1 MSDNTGA
8 TNMKFDSVRAGAVG
22 GQLTRTLSFVALVCG
37 TAIIVFPLLWMVLVS
52 LLAPDR
58 AQAATVS
65 GDLTKLF
72 PNDPQ
77 WNNFSDAL
85 SQMGSVRWKG
95 FFDALANSIAVTTL
109 VVTGTVLSSSLVG
122 FALARI
128 RFRGNNAL
136 FLLMLG
142 TMMLPGQVTMIPLF
156 LLFRNLGWV
165 DTILPL
171 VVPAFFG
178 SAFFIFMYR
187 QFIAQVPEALVEA
200 AKVDGWGWFGIW
212 WHVML
217 PLCRPVTAICAVF
230 TFIFTWNDFLAPLI
244 YLHSDE
250 QATLAVALNSFR
262 NQYGGVNKVN
272 LLMAASLVTM
282 IPCILLFLVA
292 QRQFIE
298 GLGKGAVKG

>member
-1 MSDNTGA
+1 VPA
-8 TNMKFDSVRAGAVG
+8 
-22 GQLTRTLSFVALVCG
+22 
-37 TAIIVFPLLWMVLVS
+37 
-52 LLAPDR
+52 
-58 AQAATVS
+58 
-65 GDLTKLF
+65 
-72 PNDPQ
+72 DPQ
-77 WNNFSDAL
+77 WGNFAAAL

-95 FFDALANSIAVTTL
+95 FLDALANSVVITTI
-109 VVTGTVLSSSLVG
+109 VVAATVLSSSLVG
-122 FALARI
+122 FAMARM
-128 RFRGNNAL
+128 RFRGREPL
-136 FLLMLG
+136 FLLMLA

-156 LLFRNLGWV
+156 LLFRGLGWV

-171 VVPAFFG
+171 VVPAFFAN
-178 SAFFIFMYR
+178 AFFVFMYR
-187 QFIAQVPEALVEA
+187 QFISQVPEALVEA
-200 AKVDGWGWFGIW
+200 AKVDGWSWLGIW
-212 WHVML
+212 WHVIL

-230 TFIFTWNDFLAPLI
+230 TFIYVWNDFMGPLI

-282 IPCILLFLVA
+282 VPCILLFLAA

>member
-1 MSDNTGA
+1 MSA
-8 TNMKFDSVRAGAVG
+8 TKIRSGAVG
-22 GQLTRTLSFVALVCG
+22 GGLVRFTAYATLVLG
-37 TAIIVFPLLWMVLVS
+37 TAIMVFPLLWMICVS
-52 LLAPDR
+52 LLTPDK

-65 GDLTKLF
+65 GDLTKLV
-72 PNDPQ
+72 PADPQ
-77 WNNFSDAL
+77 WGNFGTAL

-95 FFDALANSIAVTTL
+95 FLDALANSVVITTI
-109 VVTGTVLSSSLVG
+109 VVAATVLSSSLVG
-122 FALARI
+122 FAMARM
-128 RFRGNNAL
+128 RFRGREPL
-136 FLLMLG
+136 FLLMLA

-156 LLFRNLGWV
+156 LLFRGLGWV

-171 VVPAFFG
+171 VVPAFFAN
-178 SAFFIFMYR
+178 AFFVFMYR
-187 QFIAQVPEALVEA
+187 QFISQVPEALVEA
-200 AKVDGWGWFGIW
+200 AKVDGWSWLGIW
-212 WHVML
+212 WHVIL

-230 TFIFTWNDFLAPLI
+230 TFIYVWNDFMGPLI

-282 IPCILLFLVA
+282 VPCILLFLAA

>member
-1 MSDNTGA
+1 MSA
-8 TNMKFDSVRAGAVG
+8 SRIRSGAVG
-22 GQLTRTLSFVALVCG
+22 GGLVRGTAYATLVLG
-37 TAIIVFPLLWMVLVS
+37 TAIMVFPLLWMVCVS
-52 LLAPDR
+52 LLTPDR

-65 GDLTKLF
+65 GDLTRLV
-72 PNDPQ
+72 PTDPQ
-77 WNNFSDAL
+77 WGNFGAAL

-95 FFDALANSIAVTTL
+95 FLDALANSVVITTI
-109 VVTGTVLSSSLVG
+109 VVAATVLSSSLVG
-122 FALARI
+122 FAMARM
-128 RFRGNNAL
+128 RFRGRGPL
-136 FLLMLG
+136 FLLMLA

-156 LLFRNLGWV
+156 LLFRGLGWV

-178 SAFFIFMYR
+178 NAFFVFMYR
-187 QFIAQVPEALVEA
+187 QFISQVPEALVEA
-200 AKVDGWGWFGIW
+200 AKVDGWSWLGIW
-212 WHVML
+212 WHVIL

-230 TFIFTWNDFLAPLI
+230 TFIYVWNDFMGPLI

-282 IPCILLFLVA
+282 LPCILLFLAA
-292 QRQFIE
+292 QKQFIE

>member
-1 MSDNTGA
+1 MSA
-8 TNMKFDSVRAGAVG
+8 TRIRSGAVG
-22 GQLTRTLSFVALVCG
+22 GGLVRFTAYTTLVLG
-37 TAIIVFPLLWMVLVS
+37 TAIMVFPLLWMLCVS
-52 LLAPDR
+52 LLTPDK

-65 GDLTKLF
+65 GDLTRLV
-72 PNDPQ
+72 PTDPQ
-77 WNNFSDAL
+77 WGNFGTAL

-95 FFDALANSIAVTTL
+95 FLDALANSVVITTI
-109 VVTGTVLSSSLVG
+109 VVAATVLSSSLVG
-122 FALARI
+122 FAMARM
-128 RFRGNNAL
+128 RFRGREPL
-136 FLLMLG
+136 FLLMLA

-156 LLFRNLGWV
+156 LLFRGLGWV

-171 VVPAFFG
+171 VVPAFFAN
-178 SAFFIFMYR
+178 AFFVFMYR
-187 QFIAQVPEALVEA
+187 QFISQVPEALVEA
-200 AKVDGWGWFGIW
+200 AKVDGWSWLGIW
-212 WHVML
+212 WHVIL

-230 TFIFTWNDFLAPLI
+230 TFIYVWNDFMGPLI

-282 IPCILLFLVA
+282 VPCILLFLAA

>member
-1 MSDNTGA
+1 MSGTPIR
-8 TNMKFDSVRAGAVG
+8 SGAVG
-22 GQLTRTLSFVALVCG
+22 GGLARLMAYAALLVG
-37 TAIIVFPLLWMVLVS
+37 TVVMVFPLLWMVAVS
-52 LLAPDR
+52 LLTPDR

-65 GDLTKLF
+65 GDLSKLLTT
-72 PNDPQ
+72 DPQ
-77 WNNFSDAL
+77 WSNFPEAL
-85 SQMGSVRWKG
+85 SQMGSVRWQG
-95 FFDALANSIAVTTL
+95 FLDAVANSVVVTSL
-109 VVTGTVLSSSLVG
+109 VVVATVLSSSLVG
-122 FALARI
+122 FAMARM
-128 RFRGNNAL
+128 RFRGREGL
-136 FLLMLG
+136 FLLMLA
-142 TMMLPGQVTMIPLF
+142 TMMLPGQVTMIPMF
-156 LLFRNLGWV
+156 LMFRGLGWV

-178 SAFFIFMYR
+178 NAFFVFMYR

-200 AKVDGWGWFGIW
+200 AKVDGWSWLGIW

-230 TFIFTWNDFLAPLI
+230 TFIYVWNDFMGPLI

-282 IPCILLFLVA
+282 LPCILLFLAA
-292 QRQFIE
+292 QKQFIE

>member
-1 MSDNTGA
+1 MSA
-8 TNMKFDSVRAGAVG
+8 TKIRSGAVG
-22 GQLTRTLSFVALVCG
+22 GGLVRFTAYATLVLG
-37 TAIIVFPLLWMVLVS
+37 TAIMVFPLLWMICVS
-52 LLAPDR
+52 LLTPDK

-65 GDLTKLF
+65 GDLTKLV
-72 PNDPQ
+72 PGDPQ
-77 WNNFSDAL
+77 WGNFGAAL

-95 FFDALANSIAVTTL
+95 FLDALANSVVITTI
-109 VVTGTVLSSSLVG
+109 VVAATVLSSSLVG
-122 FALARI
+122 FAMARM
-128 RFRGNNAL
+128 RFRGREPL
-136 FLLMLG
+136 FLLMLA

-156 LLFRNLGWV
+156 LLFRGLGWV

-171 VVPAFFG
+171 VVPAFFAN
-178 SAFFIFMYR
+178 AFFVFMYR
-187 QFIAQVPEALVEA
+187 QFISQVPEALVEA
-200 AKVDGWGWFGIW
+200 AKVDGWSWLGIW
-212 WHVML
+212 WHVIL

-230 TFIFTWNDFLAPLI
+230 TFIYVWNDFMGPLI

-282 IPCILLFLVA
+282 VPCILLFLAA

>member
-1 MSDNTGA
+1 MSA
-8 TNMKFDSVRAGAVG
+8 TRIRSGAVG
-22 GQLTRTLSFVALVCG
+22 GGLVRFTAYATLVLG
-37 TAIIVFPLLWMVLVS
+37 TAIMVFPLLWMICVS
-52 LLAPDR
+52 LLTPDK

-65 GDLTKLF
+65 GDLTKLV
-72 PNDPQ
+72 PVDPQ
-77 WNNFSDAL
+77 WGNFGAAL

-95 FFDALANSIAVTTL
+95 FLDALANSVVITTI
-109 VVTGTVLSSSLVG
+109 VVAATVLSSSLVG
-122 FALARI
+122 FAMARM
-128 RFRGNNAL
+128 RFRGREPL
-136 FLLMLG
+136 FLLMLA

-156 LLFRNLGWV
+156 LLFRGLGWV

-171 VVPAFFG
+171 VVPAFFAN
-178 SAFFIFMYR
+178 AFFVFMYR
-187 QFIAQVPEALVEA
+187 QFISQVPEALVEA
-200 AKVDGWGWFGIW
+200 AKVDGWSWLGIW
-212 WHVML
+212 WHVIL

-230 TFIFTWNDFLAPLI
+230 TFIYVWNDFMGPLI

-282 IPCILLFLVA
+282 VPCILLFLAA

>member
-1 MSDNTGA
+1 MSA
-8 TNMKFDSVRAGAVG
+8 PSMRSGAVG
-22 GQLTRTLSFVALVCG
+22 GGVARFVAWATLLVG
-37 TAIIVFPLLWMVLVS
+37 TVVMVFPLLWMVAVS
-52 LLAPDR
+52 LLTPDR

-65 GDLTKLF
+65 GDLSKLV
-72 PNDPQ
+72 PGDPQ
-77 WNNFSDAL
+77 WGNFAQAL
-85 SQMGSVRWKG
+85 GQMGSVRWKG
-95 FFDALANSIAVTTL
+95 FLDALANSVVVTTL
-109 VVTGTVLSSSLVG
+109 VVVATVLSSSLVG
-122 FALARI
+122 FAMARM
-128 RFRGNNAL
+128 RFRGREPL

-142 TMMLPGQVTMIPLF
+142 TMMLPGQVTMIPMF
-156 LLFRNLGWV
+156 LVFRGLGWV

-178 SAFFIFMYR
+178 NAFFVFMYR

-200 AKVDGWGWFGIW
+200 AKVDGWSWLGIW

-230 TFIFTWNDFLAPLI
+230 TFIYVWNDFMGPLI

-282 IPCILLFLVA
+282 LPCILLFLAA
-292 QRQFIE
+292 QKQFIE

>member
-1 MSDNTGA
+1 MSA
-8 TNMKFDSVRAGAVG
+8 TRIRSGAVG
-22 GQLTRTLSFVALVCG
+22 GGLVRFTAYATLVLG
-37 TAIIVFPLLWMVLVS
+37 TAIMVFPLLWMICVS
-52 LLAPDR
+52 LLTPDK

-65 GDLTKLF
+65 GDLTKLV
-72 PNDPQ
+72 PADPQ
-77 WNNFSDAL
+77 WGNFGAAL

-95 FFDALANSIAVTTL
+95 FLDALANSVVITTI
-109 VVTGTVLSSSLVG
+109 VVAATVLSSSLVG
-122 FALARI
+122 FAMARM
-128 RFRGNNAL
+128 RFRGREPL
-136 FLLMLG
+136 FLLMLA

-156 LLFRNLGWV
+156 LLFRGLGWV

-171 VVPAFFG
+171 VVPAFFAN
-178 SAFFIFMYR
+178 AFFVFMYR
-187 QFIAQVPEALVEA
+187 QFISQVPEALVEA
-200 AKVDGWGWFGIW
+200 AKVDGWSWLGIW
-212 WHVML
+212 WHVIL

-230 TFIFTWNDFLAPLI
+230 TFIYVWNDFMGPLI

-282 IPCILLFLVA
+282 VPCILLFLAA

>member
-1 MSDNTGA
+1 MSA
-8 TNMKFDSVRAGAVG
+8 TTIRSGAVG
-22 GQLTRTLSFVALVCG
+22 GGLVRFTAYATLVLG
-37 TAIIVFPLLWMVLVS
+37 TAIMVFPLLWMICVS
-52 LLAPDR
+52 LLTPDK

-65 GDLTKLF
+65 GDLTKLV
-72 PNDPQ
+72 PADPQ
-77 WNNFSDAL
+77 WGNFGAAL

-95 FFDALANSIAVTTL
+95 FLDALANSVVITTI
-109 VVTGTVLSSSLVG
+109 VVAATVLSSSLVG
-122 FALARI
+122 FAMARM
-128 RFRGNNAL
+128 RFRGREPL
-136 FLLMLG
+136 FLLMLA

-156 LLFRNLGWV
+156 LLFRGLGWV

-171 VVPAFFG
+171 VVPAFFAN
-178 SAFFIFMYR
+178 AFFVFMYR
-187 QFIAQVPEALVEA
+187 QFISQVPEALVEA
-200 AKVDGWGWFGIW
+200 AKVDGWSWLGIW
-212 WHVML
+212 WHVIL

-230 TFIFTWNDFLAPLI
+230 TFIYVWNDFMGPLI

-282 IPCILLFLVA
+282 VPCILLFLAA